1 MWVDILRRDINQANQ
16 PTSTGCV
23 QCSPIPRSRGGRHR
37 VGEIRRRRE
46 REIRRRGER
55 ERLGDGEKD
64 RKRLRDGKREDVR
77 REEKRLGEIKRN

>member
-1 MWVDILRRDINQANQ
+1 MALVL
-16 PTSTGCV
+16 
-23 QCSPIPRSRGGRHR
+23 QCYTIVASPALHGLAYRGSVEG
-37 VGEIRRRRE
+37 
-46 REIRRRGER
+46 R